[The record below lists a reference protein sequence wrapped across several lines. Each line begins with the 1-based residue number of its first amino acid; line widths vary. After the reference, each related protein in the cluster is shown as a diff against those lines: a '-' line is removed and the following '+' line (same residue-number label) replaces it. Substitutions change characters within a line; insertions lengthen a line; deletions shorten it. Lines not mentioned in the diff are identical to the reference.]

1 MISLIVAAAENMA
14 IGRKGGIPWH
24 ISEDFKYF
32 KSVTMGHPV
41 IMGYGTWASMGCKPL
56 PGRRNIVLSSRYA
69 LLNADGEA
77 GAEFLPSIEAAIEAT
92 KGEDEVFFIGGGS
105 VYRQAL
111 PYADKVYLTE
121 IHTIIEDADTFFPA
135 LDPALWKEISRS
147 GLKTDEKSGLDFEFI
162 VYRS

>member
-1 MISLIVAAAENMA
+1 MISLIVAAAANMA

-32 KSVTMGHPV
+32 KSVTLGHTV

-56 PGRRNIVLSSRYA
+56 PGRRNIVLTSRWEA
-69 LLNADGEA
+69 MSAD
-77 GAEFLPSIEAAIEAT
+77 GAEFLPGIDAALEAT
-92 KGEDEVFFIGGGS
+92 RGEDEVFFIGGGT

-121 IHTIIEDADTFFPA
+121 IHTIIEDADTFFPS
-135 LDPALWKEISRS
+135 LDPTSWQLVSRS
-147 GLKTDEKSGLDFEFI
+147 GIKTDEKSGLSFEFV
-162 VYRS
+162 VYERR